1 MLRSLAFG
9 AVVLAL
15 VSAYALY
22 SINMRT
28 RVIAREVKAKE
39 ARKQKLIESIAVL
52 KAERAFR
59 ARPEVIGPLA
69 EKLGNAASRRAP
81 VHRARATAARR
92 GKPLGGAGWPE
103 QFH

>member
-69 EKLGNAASRRAP
+69 EKLGMRPVDGRQFIERAQLP
-81 VHRARATAARR
+81 RAVANR
-92 GKPLGGAGWPE
+92 
-103 QFH
+103 